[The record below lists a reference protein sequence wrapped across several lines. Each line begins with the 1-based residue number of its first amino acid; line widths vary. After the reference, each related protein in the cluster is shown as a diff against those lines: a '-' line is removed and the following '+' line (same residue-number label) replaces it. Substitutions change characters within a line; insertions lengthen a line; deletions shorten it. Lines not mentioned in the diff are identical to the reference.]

1 MNPFSGNAGLAST
14 YARRSVDER
23 VHAAASARRVRV
35 LRRQRRRPAPTPD
48 L

>member
-1 MNPFSGNAGLAST
+1 MNPFSANPGLAST

-23 VHAAASARRVRV
+23 IHAAADARRVRAV
-35 LRRQRRRPAPTPD
+35 RRQRRRPAPPPD